1 MTRQE
6 AEKFLKGIGT
16 SLKHEQISTLK
27 LLERRAEENFR
38 SHEKFFEI
46 VTDIE
51 ETENLLP
58 VELSDCI
65 FFANQPSFGQG
76 ESKTLPYGPFFLCV
90 PYEEFFRLL
99 NKDFRGAG
107 FTYQFK
113 PNYCL
118 VEMEE
123 KFSRVARLYDVP
135 LEIYSPHARRAVDI
149 CIFGEIGELDFKT
162 AENNLTEK
170 FLAAKNNLTGKFL
183 ADKKFHWNAE
193 FSLRSWDSYEQIGK
207 IFEYRCSADD
217 EFTFALPQSDFAFDD
232 AIEIRREGGQ
242 IVFRTPRE
250 FQSRYEQVKILP
262 NENKI
267 EARILRKRRL
277 RTRGDIEFVLSGLT
291 RDGYSCRFGG
301 FGGTENISRYVDGH
315 KYFSAEDENL
325 LRAKNILPTCTVKFS
340 GAGIFLTDYANFVLH
355 FLEKNFPEFN
365 WAGERDD

>member
-38 SHEKFFEI
+38 RHEKFFEI

-51 ETENLLP
+51 EAEKLLP

-118 VEMEE
+118 VEAEE

-162 AENNLTEK
+162 AENNLS
-170 FLAAKNNLTGKFL
+170 GKFL
-183 ADKKFHWNAE
+183 ADKKFYRNAE

-207 IFEYRCSADD
+207 IFEYRCSAAD
-217 EFTFALPQSDFAFDD
+217 EFTFALPKSDFAFDD
-232 AIEIRREGGQ
+232 AIEIRREDGQ

-250 FQSRYEQVKILP
+250 FQARYEQVKILP
-262 NENKI
+262 HENKI

-277 RTRGDIEFVLSGLT
+277 RTRGDIEFVLSGLA

-301 FGGTENISRYVDGH
+301 FGGAENISRYVDGH

-355 FLEKNFPEFN
+355 FLEKNYPEFN